1 MRALIALIIIL
12 SANLPLAVAGQL
24 QKISQIDQPAVAHQ
38 PNQALS
44 SPTSLNQ
51 PPNQSNGIFS
61 DEACSLCSSGQQ
73 VLAENFTVVSDD
85 PNLFLEQITL
95 WGGYY
100 SSDTPLDPDD
110 FDILI
115 HSDSSGSP
123 GAVICTETGITP
135 ASRTTTGV
143 ILFGVHEYQFTL
155 DLATPCRLSA
165 GTYWLEIYNNSGSS
179 TDDWFWE
186 TGNLDASNG
195 IEGNAWATAAPGS
208 AWIIQGGNLAV
219 QLQLVSR
226 PFPWPMFLP
235 AMKDNN
241 KE

>member
-143 ILFGVHEYQFTL
+143 ISYLVSMNTSSPSTSPPPAGSQRELTGSRSTTTL
-155 DLATPCRLSA
+155 DRVPMTGSGKQAILMHQTALKETPGPLRRREA
-165 GTYWLEIYNNSGSS
+165 HG
-179 TDDWFWE
+179 
-186 TGNLDASNG
+186 
-195 IEGNAWATAAPGS
+195 
-208 AWIIQGGNLAV
+208 
-219 QLQLVSR
+219 
-226 PFPWPMFLP
+226 
-235 AMKDNN
+235 
-241 KE
+241 